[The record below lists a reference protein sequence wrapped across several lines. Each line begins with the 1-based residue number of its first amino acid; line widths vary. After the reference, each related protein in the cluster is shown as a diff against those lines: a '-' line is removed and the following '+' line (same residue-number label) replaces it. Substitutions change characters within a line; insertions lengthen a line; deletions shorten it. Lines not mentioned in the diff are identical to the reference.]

1 MWYLQ
6 PRPGASGNSQ
16 KGARNLP
23 RLVLKSGYGPPGMS
37 PCAVADLSI
46 PLVLSRQKRDHPK
59 TQPGR
64 WTQTWTMDSNLDD
77 EKQKPVAT
85 FKSRTERWPL

>member
-1 MWYLQ
+1 MWYLH
-6 PRPGASGNSQ
+6 PRARLSGNAQ

-23 RLVLKSGYGPPGMS
+23 RLVLKSGYGSAGMS

-46 PLVLSRQKRDHPK
+46 PLVLSRQKRDHSN
-59 TQPGR
+59 TQV
-64 WTQTWTMDSNLDD
+64 DNLDD

-85 FKSRTERWPL
+85 FKSRAERWPL

>member
-6 PRPGASGNSQ
+6 PSPGASGNAQ

-23 RLVLKSGYGPPGMS
+23 RLVVKSGYGPPGMS

-46 PLVLSRQKRDHPK
+46 PLVLSRQKRDQPE
-59 TQPGR
+59 TQNN
-64 WTQTWTMDSNLDD
+64 NLDD
-77 EKQKPVAT
+77 EKQKTVAT
-85 FKSRTERWPL
+85 FKSRAERWPL